1 MIEFRLNKTVFFI
14 LIVALLS
21 MQWSTAHIHLAEH
34 HDHNGSH
41 HQHKLESHAHQSF
54 TQHDSLVD
62 SIQKINDHEVN
73 LVELDN
79 DCNIHKWNNFEDQA
93 LALNFTTIQLD
104 VILQSDSV
112 ATSNFHTSKRRYID
126 YSSINLRAPPK
137 LS

>member
-1 MIEFRLNKTVFFI
+1 MIEFRLNKIIFFI
-14 LIVALLS
+14 LIVTLLS

-54 TQHDSLVD
+54 TQHDSFVD
-62 SIQKINDHEVN
+62 SIQQINDHEIN

-79 DCNIHKWNNFEDQA
+79 DCNTHKWNNFDDQT
-93 LALNFTTIQLD
+93 LALNFTTIQPD
-104 VILQSDSV
+104 ILQSDSI
-112 ATSNFHTSKRRYID
+112 ATSMFRSSKQRYID

-137 LS
+137 FS

>member
-1 MIEFRLNKTVFFI
+1 MIEFRLNKAVFFI
-14 LIVALLS
+14 LLVALLS

-41 HQHKLESHAHQSF
+41 HQHKLKSHAHQSF

-62 SIQKINDHEVN
+62 SIQQINDHEVN

-79 DCNIHKWNNFEDQA
+79 NCNIHKWNNFEVQD
-93 LALNFTTIQLD
+93 LALNFTTLQAD
-104 VILQSDSV
+104 VILHSDSV
-112 ATSNFHTSKRRYID
+112 ATSNFRTSKRRYID

-137 LS
+137 FS